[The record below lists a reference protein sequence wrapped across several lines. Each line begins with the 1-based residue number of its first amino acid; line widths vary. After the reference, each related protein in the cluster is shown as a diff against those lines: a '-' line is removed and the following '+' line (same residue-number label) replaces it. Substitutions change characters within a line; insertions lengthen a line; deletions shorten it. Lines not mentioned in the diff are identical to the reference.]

1 MKTIHGLSDSRMML
15 GMSLL
20 LGTVFLSGP
29 GYAEVYKWKDA
40 EGNIQY
46 TQQPP
51 PGDTKRE
58 VLNPSTGT
66 SSSQSLSP
74 PPVTEPEKAKSKPE
88 TGKGNA
94 QTAEMNAEE
103 KAELKR
109 KCDNVRARLQSLQ
122 RPRVATTDE
131 DGNRVILGEDERQ
144 AQIKET
150 TRLLKEHCK

>member
-1 MKTIHGLSDSRMML
+1 MNTIRGLSDSRMML
-15 GMSLL
+15 VMSLL

-40 EGNIQY
+40 EGNVQY

-51 PGDTKRE
+51 PGDTERE
-58 VLNPSTGT
+58 VLNPAIGT

-74 PPVTEPEKAKSKPE
+74 PPITEPEKVKSKPE

-94 QTAEMNAEE
+94 QKAELTAEE

-109 KCDNVRARLQSLQ
+109 KCDNVRARYNSLQ
-122 RPRVATTDE
+122 RPRVATVDE
-131 DGNRVILGEDERQ
+131 DGNVVRLGEDERQ

-150 TRLLKEHCK
+150 ARLLKEHCN

>member
-1 MKTIHGLSDSRMML
+1 MKTIRGLSDSGLML
-15 GMSLL
+15 VMSLL
-20 LGTVFLSGP
+20 LGTLFLSGP

-51 PGDTKRE
+51 PGDTERE
-58 VLNPSTGT
+58 ILNPAIGT

-74 PPVTEPEKAKSKPE
+74 PPAFEPEKEKPKPE

-94 QTAEMNAEE
+94 QTAEMTAEE
-103 KAELKR
+103 KAEIKR
-109 KCDNVRARLQSLQ
+109 KCDSVRARYQSLQ
-122 RPRVATTDE
+122 RPRVSTYDE

-150 TRLLKEHCK
+150 ERLLKEHCN

>member
-1 MKTIHGLSDSRMML
+1 MKTIRGLSDSGLML
-15 GMSLL
+15 VMSLL

-51 PGDTKRE
+51 PGDTERE

-74 PPVTEPEKAKSKPE
+74 PPVAESDEAKTKPGA
-88 TGKGNA
+88 GKGNA
-94 QTAEMNAEE
+94 QKAELTAEE
-103 KAELKR
+103 KAEIKR

-150 TRLLKEHCK
+150 TRLLKEHCN

>member
-1 MKTIHGLSDSRMML
+1 MKTIRGLSDSGLML
-15 GMSLL
+15 VMSLL

-74 PPVTEPEKAKSKPE
+74 PPVAESDEAKTKPGA
-88 TGKGNA
+88 GKGNA
-94 QTAEMNAEE
+94 QKAELTAEE
-103 KAELKR
+103 KAEIKR

-150 TRLLKEHCK
+150 TRLLKEHCN

>member
-1 MKTIHGLSDSRMML
+1 MKTIRGLSDSGLML
-15 GMSLL
+15 VMSLL
-20 LGTVFLSGP
+20 LGTLFLSGP

-51 PGDTKRE
+51 PGDTERE
-58 VLNPSTGT
+58 ILNPAIGT

-74 PPVTEPEKAKSKPE
+74 PPAFKPEKEKPKPE

-94 QTAEMNAEE
+94 QTAEMTAEE
-103 KAELKR
+103 KAEKKR
-109 KCDNVRARLQSLQ
+109 KCDNVRARYQSLQ
-122 RPRVATTDE
+122 RPRVATYDE
-131 DGNRVILGEDERQ
+131 DGNRVRLGEDERQ

-150 TRLLKEHCK
+150 ERLLKEHCN

>member
-74 PPVTEPEKAKSKPE
+74 PPVAEPEQAKSKPE
-88 TGKGNA
+88 TGKGKA
-94 QTAEMNAEE
+94 QTAEMTAEE

-109 KCDNVRARLQSLQ
+109 KCDSVRARLQSLQ

-144 AQIKET
+144 AQIRET
-150 TRLLKEHCK
+150 TQLLKEHCN